1 MRPDFSPEFWTATSG
16 CLFVFTA
23 GTSSE
28 NLTRL
33 TFADLHRLRH
43 LLPASLPASRADTS
57 SLPTAQAPRPG
68 AVLSSALPP
77 TPHWL
82 GFRRHILELSP
93 DSDHPLPSPWLLPK
107 RAPPSSPL
115 HWDVPAW
122 DTPLAWQESHPGPLL
137 FFLSLLCNYHLVIK
151 LLLRTYYRFLTS
163 PSRAPWR

>member
-16 CLFVFTA
+16 RLFVFTA

-28 NLTRL
+28 DLTRL

-43 LLPASLPASRADTS
+43 LLPASLPASRGRYLQPPHS
-57 SLPTAQAPRPG
+57 SGPPPG

-122 DTPLAWQESHPGPLL
+122 QESHPDPLL